1 MDPKELP
8 EEHRKYLEM
17 SNNPKRPTNT
27 SIFALLSDVRVAIG
41 KMETK
46 QENIEK
52 SIGYV
57 DKKIEKLDDSMN
69 HKIDVLEDDFKGC
82 QLEGIGS
89 RGKVDERFSWQDRM
103 QKVIIS
109 LVIFSISLIL
119 YLHFGISFP

>member
-1 MDPKELP
+1 MPD
-8 EEHRKYLEM
+8 
-17 SNNPKRPTNT
+17 NPKKPTNT

-46 QENIEK
+46 QNHIEK
-52 SIGYV
+52 GIGYM

-69 HKIDVLEDDFKGC
+69 HKIDVLENDFKGC

-89 RGKVDERFSWQDRM
+89 RSKVDERFTWQDRM

-119 YLHFGISFP
+119 YLHFGLGFPVP